1 MNLANKFTI
10 FRMVLALAIIILLL
24 FPFYAVNIDFP
35 SYMVDGKILVDSKYI
50 IAGIIFI
57 VASIT
62 DFIDGFIARKY
73 NMVTDFGKLMDA
85 IADKVLV
92 NSVLIILAANSYIS
106 PIIAVIVIMRDT
118 IVNSIK
124 MLAASKGKVVA
135 AIKSGKLKT
144 ACLMVGITLTF
155 FYNLPFELWNVKVS
169 DFLLISATVLSLISA
184 VQYYVMNRDLLVKKE
199 EVTEI
204 L

>member
-10 FRMVLALAIIILLL
+10 VRIILSFAIIILLL
-24 FPFYAVNIDFP
+24 FPFYAVNVEFP
-35 SYMVDGKILVDSKYI
+35 TFLVDGKILVDSKYI
-50 IAGIIFI
+50 IAGIIFVI
-57 VASIT
+57 ASLT
-62 DFIDGFIARKY
+62 DFIDGYIARKY

-92 NSVLIILAANSYIS
+92 NSVLIILASSNHIS
-106 PIIAVIVIMRDT
+106 PIVAVIVIMRDI
-118 IVNSIK
+118 IVNSIR

-144 ACLMVGITLTF
+144 VCMMFGIALTF

-184 VQYYVMNRDLLVKKE
+184 VQYYVMNRDLITQKE
-199 EVTEI
+199 EVVEI